1 MFVQEHAT
9 LFLCLCKFV
18 SKIRHKATTRNGV
31 PWGLKEGDIVPS
43 MGRGGYYD

>member
-1 MFVQEHAT
+1 MLRSSCVCVIRVVME
-9 LFLCLCKFV
+9 
-18 SKIRHKATTRNGV
+18 RHKATTRNGV